1 MSENDVA
8 KWTLVGISVPIIT
21 HGVIASLG
29 FTSLGVALGSPAA
42 GMQVA
47 EVIAG
52 SAFSIAQSYGA
63 TGVLLSP
70 PVLIAGAIVGASIG

>member
-47 EVIAG
+47 EV
-52 SAFSIAQSYGA
+52 
-63 TGVLLSP
+63 
-70 PVLIAGAIVGASIG
+70 